1 MEVVKV
7 KIPVG
12 KNGLYQKFLAN
23 PWGKKGVGCASG
35 CIKIV
40 LDDNMMDQIRSFK
53 ASRNHLNQDIIPVD
67 IIPGKTDPY
76 LIVDKSGDIFWV
88 GGVDPTKLWTPER
101 NTKGQYTEI
110 KRKDGTIKS
119 YKLDVQLGEIVSPD
133 SYTDFDRAEIVSNPG
148 KSEEE
153 EEWRGYPEIP
163 SRQSSLK
170 WIQKDDD
177 VAKRMGE
184 KEDELFAK
192 RMGEKE
198 DELFAKRMG
207 EKEDELFAIELQ
219 RKFDDIDA
227 TGNIRITK
235 KKKRRHKKRDK
246 KPKRKPTRKR
256 VKKKPTRKRVK
267 KKPTRKREKKK
278 AVRKR
283 GKKKSAKKRG
293 KKKN

>member
-1 MEVVKV
+1 MDIIKV

-12 KNGLYQKFLAN
+12 SDGLVKKKFLAN
-23 PWGKKGVGCASG
+23 PSGEKGVGCAGG
-35 CIKIV
+35 CIKIE
-40 LDDNMMDQIRSFK
+40 LGKNMMDQTRSFK
-53 ASRNHLNQDIIPVD
+53 ASMNRGYTFEYSRTHLPHGKIPVD

-76 LIVDKSGDIFWV
+76 LIVDELGDIFWV
-88 GGVDPTKLWTPER
+88 GNVNDQPDWTPG
-101 NTKGQYTEI
+101 TDDKGQYKET
-110 KRKDGTIKS
+110 KMKDGTTL
-119 YKLDVQLGEIVSPD
+119 YKLTKHLGEIVSPN

-177 VAKRMGE
+177 VAKRIGE
-184 KEDELFAK
+184 E
-192 RMGEKE
+192 E

-235 KKKRRHKKRDK
+235 KKKRRRKKRDK
-246 KPKRKPTRKR
+246 KPKRKPTRKKR
-256 VKKKPTRKRVK
+256 ARKKPKRKPTRKKPKKKSVRKRVK
-267 KKPTRKREKKK
+267 KKS
-278 AVRKR
+278 VRKR
-283 GKKKSAKKRG
+283 GKKK
-293 KKKN
+293 N

>member
-1 MEVVKV
+1 MNILKV

-12 KNGLYQKFLAN
+12 SDGLVKKKFLAN
-23 PWGKKGVGCASG
+23 PSGEKGVGCADG

-53 ASRNHLNQDIIPVD
+53 ASMNRGYTFEYSRTHLPHGKIPVD

-88 GGVDPTKLWTPER
+88 GGVDPTKLWTPGG
-101 NTKGQYTEI
+101 NTKGQYKEI

-177 VAKRMGE
+177 VAKRIGE
-184 KEDELFAK
+184 E
-192 RMGEKE
+192 E

-235 KKKRRHKKRDK
+235 KKKRRRKKRDK
-246 KPKRKPTRKR
+246 KPKRKPTRKKR
-256 VKKKPTRKRVK
+256 ARKKRARKKPKRKPTRKKPKKKSVRKRVK
-267 KKPTRKREKKK
+267 KKS
-278 AVRKR
+278 VRKR
-283 GKKKSAKKRG
+283 GKKK
-293 KKKN
+293 N

>member
-1 MEVVKV
+1 
-7 KIPVG
+7 
-12 KNGLYQKFLAN
+12 
-23 PWGKKGVGCASG
+23 
-35 CIKIV
+35 
-40 LDDNMMDQIRSFK
+40 MDQTRSFK
-53 ASRNHLNQDIIPVD
+53 ASMNRGYTFEYSRTHLPHGKIPVD

-88 GGVDPTKLWTPER
+88 GGVDPTKLWTPGG
-101 NTKGQYTEI
+101 NTKGQYKEI
-110 KRKDGTIKS
+110 KGKSGTIKS
-119 YKLDVQLGEIVSPD
+119 YKLDVQLGQIVSPD

-184 KEDELFAK
+184 E
-192 RMGEKE
+192 
-198 DELFAKRMG
+198 
-207 EKEDELFAIELQ
+207 EDELFAIELQ

-235 KKKRRHKKRDK
+235 KKKRRRKKRDK
-246 KPKRKPTRKR
+246 KPKRKPTRKKR
-256 VKKKPTRKRVK
+256 ARKKPKRKPTRKKPKKRSVRKRVK
-267 KKPTRKREKKK
+267 KKS
-278 AVRKR
+278 VRKR
-283 GKKKSAKKRG
+283 GKKK
-293 KKKN
+293 N

>member
-1 MEVVKV
+1 MDILKV

-12 KNGLYQKFLAN
+12 SDGLVKKKFLAN
-23 PWGKKGVGCASG
+23 PSGEKGVGCADG

-53 ASRNHLNQDIIPVD
+53 ASRNHLNLDIIPMD

-76 LIVDKSGDIFWV
+76 LIVDELGDIFWV
-88 GGVDPTKLWTPER
+88 GGVDPTKLWTPGG
-101 NTKGQYTEI
+101 NTKGQYKET
-110 KRKDGTIKS
+110 KMKDGTTL
-119 YKLDVQLGEIVSPD
+119 YKLTKHLGEIVSPD

-148 KSEEE
+148 KSEE

-198 DELFAKRMG
+198 DELFA
-207 EKEDELFAIELQ
+207 IELQ

-235 KKKRRHKKRDK
+235 KKKRRRKKRDK
-246 KPKRKPTRKR
+246 KPKRKPTRKKR
-256 VKKKPTRKRVK
+256 ARKKPKRKPTRKKPKKKSVRKRVK
-267 KKPTRKREKKK
+267 KKS
-278 AVRKR
+278 VRKR
-283 GKKKSAKKRG
+283 GKKK
-293 KKKN
+293 N

>member
-1 MEVVKV
+1 MDIIKV

-12 KNGLYQKFLAN
+12 KDGLVKKAFLVN
-23 PWGKKGVGCASG
+23 SSGRNGVGCAGG
-35 CIKIV
+35 CIKIE
-40 LDDNMMDQIRSFK
+40 LGKNMMDQTRSFK
-53 ASRNHLNQDIIPVD
+53 ASMNRGYTFEYSRTHLPHGEIPVD

-76 LIVDKSGDIFWV
+76 LIVDELGDIFWV
-88 GGVDPTKLWTPER
+88 GNVNEQDDWTPGTNDE
-101 NTKGQYTEI
+101 GQYKKTT
-110 KRKDGTIKS
+110 RKDGATL
-119 YKLDVQLGEIVSPD
+119 YKLTKHLGEIVSPD

-177 VAKRMGE
+177 VAKRIGE
-184 KEDELFAK
+184 EEDK
-192 RMGEKE
+192 
-198 DELFAKRMG
+198 LFAKRMG

-235 KKKRRHKKRDK
+235 KKKRRRKKRDK
-246 KPKRKPTRKR
+246 KPKRKPTRKKR
-256 VKKKPTRKRVK
+256 ARKKPKRKPTRKKPKKRSVRKRVK
-267 KKPTRKREKKK
+267 KKS
-278 AVRKR
+278 VRKR
-283 GKKKSAKKRG
+283 GKKK
-293 KKKN
+293 N

>member
-1 MEVVKV
+1 MNILKV

-12 KNGLYQKFLAN
+12 SDGLVKKKFLAN
-23 PWGKKGVGCASG
+23 PSGEKGVGCADG

-53 ASRNHLNQDIIPVD
+53 ASPNHLNHDIIPVD

-88 GGVDPTKLWTPER
+88 GGVDSTKLWTPGG
-101 NTKGQYTEI
+101 NTKGQYKEI

-119 YKLDVQLGEIVSPD
+119 YKLDVQLGQIVSPD

-177 VAKRMGE
+177 VAKRIGE
-184 KEDELFAK
+184 E
-192 RMGEKE
+192 E

-235 KKKRRHKKRDK
+235 KKKRRRKKRDK
-246 KPKRKPTRKR
+246 KPKRKPTRKKR
-256 VKKKPTRKRVK
+256 ARKKPKRKPTRKKPKKKSVRKRVK
-267 KKPTRKREKKK
+267 KKS
-278 AVRKR
+278 VRKR
-283 GKKKSAKKRG
+283 GKKK
-293 KKKN
+293 N

>member
-1 MEVVKV
+1 
-7 KIPVG
+7 
-12 KNGLYQKFLAN
+12 
-23 PWGKKGVGCASG
+23 
-35 CIKIV
+35 
-40 LDDNMMDQIRSFK
+40 
-53 ASRNHLNQDIIPVD
+53 LNQDIIPVD

-110 KRKDGTIKS
+110 NQKDGTII
-119 YKLDVQLGEIVSPD
+119 YKLDEQLGEIVSPD

-177 VAKRMGE
+177 V
-184 KEDELFAK
+184 AK